1 MFRTCQAILRVLA
14 NAGRLKRRSFVA
26 GSWINVDFTVRHRPD
41 PTENERAIQKHF
53 LSRTRVSRPT
63 AKLRLNYAGS
73 GQQSI
78 QK

>member
-1 MFRTCQAILRVLA
+1 L
-14 NAGRLKRRSFVA
+14 NK
-26 GSWINVDFTVRHRPD
+26 
-41 PTENERAIQKHF
+41 RAIQKHF